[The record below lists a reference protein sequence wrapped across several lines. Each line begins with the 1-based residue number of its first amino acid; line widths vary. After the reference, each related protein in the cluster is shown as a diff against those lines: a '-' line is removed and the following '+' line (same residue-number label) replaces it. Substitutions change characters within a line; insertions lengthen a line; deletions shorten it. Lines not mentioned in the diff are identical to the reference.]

1 MEGLFLQIL
10 NMSVSASW
18 LILAVILIRLLLG
31 KAPKGLRY
39 VLWALVGIRL
49 LCPVFIESDFSLI
62 PSAETFEEESVNSD
76 KPEIHSGVAF
86 LDEIINPVLPTTPN
100 VPSVEN
106 VVGNDAA
113 QDDLLQH
120 GSAQNNAMQDD
131 VTSEESIS
139 PMIML
144 SWVWLIGILGM
155 LGYALISYMR
165 LRKTV
170 KPSMQLED
178 NLWVCDEIQS
188 PFIMG
193 LVNPRI
199 YMPSYVGEEHKPYI
213 VAHEMEHLRYRDHW
227 WKPLGFAILAIHWF
241 NPLVWMAYILMCRD
255 IELACDERVI
265 QVMGVEEKKN
275 YSKSLLLCST
285 PRHFIS
291 ACPVAFGEVGVK
303 ERIKRIVDYKKPAVW
318 AAGLGIVVCVVIAIC
333 FMTNP
338 KEVPSDN
345 TEGTEGTEE
354 TEVEQVEVGPID
366 EATLKWFET
375 EFFNNNENLIV
386 NMFLTSEYNSPADI
400 DLHHVFYGGATGM
413 STNVSQDEIRLLEQ
427 KYDTVIELDVAKVTR
442 KEMDQILKKYI
453 GLKRKE
459 TNQINLNNLYYLEE
473 YDAFYNLVGN
483 ALGNTIGGM
492 IVPGYVIIEG
502 VRNENGTITLQY
514 YDAFSSYKRVSEV
527 TLREKD
533 GNYYFVSN
541 VIIKKLVNVDVGVSD
556 EELTPMQK
564 VLFNK
569 MAFSSDCW
577 IGDIEGIY
585 WSVYRDDYRKY
596 VQFFNVD
603 LDHDG
608 VDEVCVEYASG
619 HILILHEEDNAV
631 YGYPFEYRPF
641 HPVYKDGTFC
651 GSSSAALG
659 DFNGNVSFEKDAF
672 SFEIITSTEYETDG
686 SVHYY
691 KAGHQYGGEGA
702 GIEIT
707 KEEYDEIM
715 SNYAMEEVERY
726 DFIID
731 NILKYVD

>member
-18 LILAVILIRLLLG
+18 LILAVILIRLLMG

-62 PSAETFEEESVNSD
+62 PSAETFVEESVNSD
-76 KPEIHSGVAF
+76 MPEIHSGVAF
-86 LDEIINPVLPTTPN
+86 LDEMINPVLPTTPN

-106 VVGNDAA
+106 VVGNDVA

-131 VTSEESIS
+131 VTSEESVS

-155 LGYALISYMR
+155 LGYALISYIR

-241 NPLVWMAYILMCRD
+241 NPLVWVAYILMCRD

-265 QVMGVEEKKN
+265 QAMGVEEKKN
-275 YSKSLLLCST
+275 YSKSLLLCSN

-318 AAGLGIVVCVVIAIC
+318 AAGLGVVVCVVIAIC

-345 TEGTEGTEE
+345 TEGTEGTEK
-354 TEVEQVEVGPID
+354 TEVEHVEVGPID
-366 EATLKWFET
+366 ESTLQWFET
-375 EFFNNNENLIV
+375 EFFNNDENYMP
-386 NMFLTSEYNSPADI
+386 NMFLNCVYDNPSDIYLPDLFYCGAYQLSEE
-400 DLHHVFYGGATGM
+400 
-413 STNVSQDEIRLLEQ
+413 EIQMLEQ
-427 KYDTVIELDVAKVTR
+427 RFNVEVGPDVAKMTR
-442 KEMDQILKKYI
+442 QKMNAIFKQYT
-453 GLKRKE
+453 GLVRE
-459 TNQINLNNLYYLEE
+459 DFYGVYYLQE
-473 YDAFYNLVGN
+473 YDAFYYLSGETMVSK
-483 ALGNTIGGM
+483 
-492 IVPGYVIIEG
+492 YVIESG
-502 VRNENGTITLQY
+502 ERNDDGTITLQY
-514 YDAFSSYKRVSEV
+514 YDALSSYSPVCQV
-527 TLREKD
+527 TLQEKD
-533 GNYYFVSN
+533 GNYYFISNAVVSGR
-541 VIIKKLVNVDVGVSD
+541 VHVNAGVSD
-556 EELTPMQK
+556 DELTLMQK

-569 MAFSSDCW
+569 APFSLDRW

-585 WSVYRDDYRKY
+585 WSVWEEDYWKQ

-608 VDEVCVEYASG
+608 VDEVCVQYTLG
-619 HILILHEEDNAV
+619 RILILHEEDNAV

-641 HPVYKDGTFC
+641 NPVYKDGTFNGSDSASRAQFC
-651 GSSSAALG
+651 GNA
-659 DFNGNVSFEKDAF
+659 SFENDSF
-672 SFEIITSTEYETDG
+672 SFEIITSRYWDIDN

-691 KAGHQYGGEGA
+691 KDGNSYGGEGTD
-702 GIEIT
+702 IEIT

-715 SNYAMEEVERY
+715 SNYAMEKVERY
-726 DFIID
+726 DFTIA